1 LAAQRR
7 QRRLRLHQGVPRRER
22 GVIMRRQ
29 PPEERIM
36 ALMDFIKKQFID
48 IIQWTEDGDGVL
60 AWRFPMRDME
70 IQYGGSLTVR
80 ESQMAVFVNEG
91 KIADVFGPGMYK
103 LTTQTIPVLTYLK
116 NWDKLFESPF
126 KSDVYFFS
134 TRQQID
140 QRWGTP
146 QPITIRD
153 KDFGA
158 VRLRA
163 FGNYNWR
170 IADPK
175 LFYTNISGT
184 RDVYTVPE
192 IDGQLRGMI
201 LQNISGAIA
210 QSGIPFL
217 DLAANQVEFARVLM
231 TQLAPSFEAIGI
243 KLEGMTLQNL
253 SLPEELQ
260 KVLDQKIGMGMV
272 GNDMGKFMQYQ
283 TAQAIPEM
291 AKGAAS
297 GGGGIAGDAMGLG
310 AGMAMGQVLAQNLQ
324 KGLQGGTPQ
333 SAEAAPAAVKPDD
346 VMATLE
352 KLGELKTKG
361 ILTQEEFDAKKAE
374 LLKKLV

>member
-1 LAAQRR
+1 
-7 QRRLRLHQGVPRRER
+7 
-22 GVIMRRQ
+22 
-29 PPEERIM
+29 M

-48 IIQWTEDGDGVL
+48 VIQWTESEDGVL
-60 AWRFPMRDME
+60 AWRFPMADME
-70 IQYGGSLTVR
+70 IQYGASLTVR

-134 TRQQID
+134 TRQQVD
-140 QRWGTP
+140 QKWGTP

-163 FGNYNWR
+163 FGNYSFR

-175 LFYTNISGT
+175 LFHTEISGT
-184 RDVYTVPE
+184 RDTYGVGDL
-192 IDGQLRGMI
+192 DGQLRGLV
-201 LQNISGAIA
+201 LQNISNAIA
-210 QSGIPFL
+210 SSGIPFL
-217 DLAANQVEFARVLM
+217 DLASNQLAFAKAL
-231 TQLAPSFEAIGI
+231 TDQLAPEFAKIGL
-243 KLEGMTLQNL
+243 KLEVMTVQNV

-260 KVLDQKIGMGMV
+260 KILDQKIGMGMV

-283 TAQAIPEM
+283 TAQAIPKFAES
-291 AKGAAS
+291 AGDS
-297 GGGGIAGDAMGLG
+297 GGGIAGSAMGLG
-310 AGMAMGQVLAQNLQ
+310 AGVALGQVLAQNLQ
-324 KGLQGGTPQ
+324 AGLQGG
-333 SAEAAPAAVKPDD
+333 AAQAGAAAAQGAAAAGVKSDD

-352 KLGELKTKG
+352 KLGELKAKG

>member
-1 LAAQRR
+1 M
-7 QRRLRLHQGVPRRER
+7 G
-22 GVIMRRQ
+22 
-29 PPEERIM
+29 
-36 ALMDFIKKQFID
+36 LMDFIKKQFID
-48 IIQWTEDGDGVL
+48 IIQWTEQDDGTL
-60 AWRFPMRDME
+60 SWRFPMRDME
-70 IQYGGSLTVR
+70 IQYGASLTVR

-91 KIADVFGPGMYK
+91 KVADVFGPGMYK
-103 LTTQTIPVLTYLK
+103 LTTQTIPILTYLK

-163 FGNYNWR
+163 FGNYAYSV
-170 IADPK
+170 ADPK
-175 LFYTNISGT
+175 LFHTKISGT
-184 RDVYTVPE
+184 RDTYTAVELEP
-192 IDGQLRGMI
+192 QLRGMF
-201 LQNISGAIA
+201 LQHISDAIA
-210 QSGIPFL
+210 QSGTPFL
-217 DLAANQVEFARVLM
+217 DLAANQIEFASALS
-231 TQLAPSFEAIGI
+231 TAIAPYFEALGL
-243 KLEGMTLQNL
+243 KLETVTVQNV

-260 KVLDQKIGMGMV
+260 KILDQKIGMGMV

-283 TAQAIPEM
+283 TGQAIPEM

-297 GGGGIAGDAMGLG
+297 GGGGVAGDAMGLG
-310 AGMAMGQVLAQNLQ
+310 AGLAMGQVLAQNLQ
-324 KGLQGGTPQ
+324 KGLQPAPAQ
-333 SAEAAPAAVKPDD
+333 EAAPAAPAAAAVRPED

-352 KLGELKTKG
+352 KLGELKAKG

>member
-1 LAAQRR
+1 
-7 QRRLRLHQGVPRRER
+7 
-22 GVIMRRQ
+22 
-29 PPEERIM
+29 M

-48 IIQWTEDGDGVL
+48 IIQWTEEGDGTL
-60 AWRFPMRDME
+60 AWRFPMAEME
-70 IQYGGSLTVR
+70 IQNGASLVVR

-91 KIADVFGPGMYK
+91 QVADVFGPGTYK
-103 LTTQTIPVLTYLK
+103 LTTQTLPVLTYLK

-140 QRWGTP
+140 QKWGTP

-163 FGNYNWR
+163 FGNYAYR

-175 LFYTNISGT
+175 LFHTEISGT
-184 RDVYTVPE
+184 RESYPVADLE
-192 IDGQLRGMI
+192 GQLRGLV
-201 LQNISGAIA
+201 LQNISNAIA
-210 QSGIPFL
+210 GSGLPFL
-217 DLAANQVEFARVLM
+217 DLAANQVAFADA
-231 TQLAPSFEAIGI
+231 LAKELQPAFAKIGLQ
-243 KLEGMTLQNL
+243 LEGMTVQNV

-260 KVLDQKIGMGMV
+260 KILDQKIGMGMV

-283 TAQAIPEM
+283 TAQAIPKFAE
-291 AKGAAS
+291 GAGS

-310 AGMAMGQVLAQNLQ
+310 AGMALGQVLAQNLQ
-324 KGLQGGTPQ
+324 AGLQGAGVAAQ
-333 SAEAAPAAVKPDD
+333 AAPAAAAASVGVKPED

-352 KLGELKTKG
+352 KLGELKAKG